1 MIRELIMQDELMRNR
16 ELLIAAS
23 GNHFCYFCYFCGTS
37 FAAGGK
43 PFSDSPKIQ
52 IKGKKILKLL
62 RALVGLRQISL
73 ILDKKKKDF

>member
-1 MIRELIMQDELMRNR
+1 MIRRKSRMIRELIMQDELMRNR

-52 IKGKKILKLL
+52 IKGKRRKFSNYCEHSWVFDK
-62 RALVGLRQISL
+62 SL
-73 ILDKKKKDF
+73 